1 MRLFLIQYYSIS
13 VRLYFVIA
21 FSNKDHLRARYLND
35 DGGRNTE
42 IFDKSVIAD
51 AVIQSSG
58 KKSNVKKTKLIIV

>member
-21 FSNKDHLRARYLND
+21 FSHKDNLRARYLND
-35 DGGRNTE
+35 DGGSNTE
-42 IFDKSVIAD
+42 ISNKSVVAD

-58 KKSNVKKTKLIIV
+58 KKSHVKKN